1 MTQPLAWSHRIS
13 EIPDAGLSV
22 TRTAA
27 PAERPA
33 IAQALDIVSCEA
45 VTADYVIRALGEGRY
60 RMSGR
65 VSAQLTQI
73 CVVTLA
79 PIPQTLE
86 ESFDVTFWPG
96 GCLPQPGDAEA
107 EVLSIPEIEPIEHG
121 VIEAGRVLFE
131 ILSASLDPYPRQA
144 GARFEW
150 EESQNFDEPSQSGPF
165 ASLKKLKDE
174 H

>member
-1 MTQPLAWSHRIS
+1 VTQPLAWSHRVS
-13 EIPDAGLSV
+13 EIPDAGLGVS
-22 TRTAA
+22 RTAT
-27 PAERPA
+27 PAERSVIVP
-33 IAQALDIVSCEA
+33 ALDVVSCEA
-45 VTADYVIRALGEGRY
+45 VTADYVIRPLGEGRY

-65 VSAQLTQI
+65 ISAQLTQS

-96 GCLPQPGDAEA
+96 SLPHAGDAET
-107 EVLSIPEIEPIEHG
+107 EVLSATEIEPIEHG
-121 VIEAGRVLFE
+121 AIEAGRVLFE
-131 ILSASLDPYPRQA
+131 ILSAALDPYPRQA

-150 EESQNFDEPSQSGPF
+150 EDPESFDEPIRTGPF